1 MKQKDK
7 VEYGSFEELQ
17 QVSGTMRKFLFDY
30 IMGTITK
37 DHLWRVYNEY
47 EGHLL
52 EHGYVES
59 DDPYF
64 KMDLP
69 DYESFLNR

>member
-1 MKQKDK
+1 MKQK

-17 QVSGTMRKFLFDY
+17 QVSGTMRKFLFGY

-37 DHLWRVYNEY
+37 EQLWRVYNEY

-52 EHGYVES
+52 EHKYVEYG
-59 DDPYF
+59 DPYF
-64 KMDLP
+64 KTDLP
-69 DYESFLNR
+69 DYEAFLKR